1 MENERRN
8 TVRRSAVVRGVLE
21 YILHNPSVTLS
32 SETLQQWLHVS
43 GDAAERILQR
53 LVHSGLMREVRPAVW
68 VRNAWLCAQR
78 PGY

>member
-21 YILHNPSVTLS
+21 CIRHNSSVTLS
-32 SETLQQWLHVS
+32 SDTLQQWLHVS
-43 GDAAERILQR
+43 VDAAERILQR
-53 LVHSGLMREVRPAVW
+53 LVNAGLMREIRPGVW